1 VHSQAA
7 IPRIQEIKIGGGY
20 DYEVSRYAES
30 LLQENKAEYCYVAIS
45 DAVIFLR
52 LCLQTFTQL
61 MVTWR
66 LARGVCQGERDYRN
80 LITLS
85 TGLKS
90 LQEHQDSFAACY
102 RGTQSSKVK
111 SECTMDL
118 LNIPVDRALNASE
131 QKALDMPGLPGLG
144 LAFEKVVSEAMP
156 QELTVNVPRGQFVAI
171 VGSSG
176 SGKTSL
182 VELMTSL
189 KRPSRGIYRINGR
202 EAQRIPD
209 DIRTRDIHLVRQG
222 APLTEG
228 TVMEIIKW
236 PKSRDVPDSWVH
248 KVCDVVQIHEKIS
261 QLPQGYQSV
270 IGERSRL
277 LSSGERQRIALAR
290 ALAHRPRLL
299 VMDEAT
305 SQLDSA
311 TTRQVLEGIRI
322 LLGGTTIVMVT
333 HQMFAVENVDRI
345 IVMHERRVVETGKH
359 EALMRIQGGE
369 YKNLWDNQEPRSCH
383 AGRDIA

>member
-1 VHSQAA
+1 
-7 IPRIQEIKIGGGY
+7 
-20 DYEVSRYAES
+20 
-30 LLQENKAEYCYVAIS
+30 
-45 DAVIFLR
+45 
-52 LCLQTFTQL
+52 
-61 MVTWR
+61 
-66 LARGVCQGERDYRN
+66 
-80 LITLS
+80 
-85 TGLKS
+85 
-90 LQEHQDSFAACY
+90 
-102 RGTQSSKVK
+102 
-111 SECTMDL
+111 MDL

-131 QKALDMPGLPGLG
+131 QKALDIPGLPGLG

-156 QELTVNVPRGQFVAI
+156 QELTLKVPRGQFVAI

-189 KRPSRGIYRINGR
+189 KRPSRGIYRINGL
-202 EAQRIPD
+202 EAQGIPD
-209 DIRTRDIHLVRQG
+209 KIRTRDIRLVRQG

-236 PKSRDVPDSWVH
+236 PESRDVSDSWVH
-248 KVCDVVQIHEKIS
+248 KVCAVVQIHEKIS

-277 LSSGERQRIALAR
+277 FSSGEWQQIALAR

-322 LLGGTTIVMVT
+322 LLVDTTIVMVT
-333 HQMFAVENVDRI
+333 HQMFAVENVDTI
-345 IVMHERRVVETGKH
+345 IVMRERRVVETGKH
-359 EALMRIQGGE
+359 EALMRIQGRE
-369 YKNLWDNQEPRSCH
+369 YKNLWENQEPRSCH
-383 AGRDIA
+383 AGRDIASPHGGGHRAPLAGAS